1 MFIDVKDKILILGS
15 SGYIGSSLSF
25 HLKKNNIAYS
35 GLGRSISK
43 YNDYAI
49 DLLSVDIS
57 TIVKIF
63 TNYNIVIGLS
73 WYVNHTDY
81 KECNLNTD
89 WSSTYINKILPALNR
104 AKVNHYIGVGSC
116 LEYGCSLSGP
126 INSSTSANP
135 NTIYGACK
143 LDVFNEYSHKFEGAY
158 FSWLRL
164 FYVYGGNEN
173 SKKLIPSIRKSI
185 NTNRL
190 LQFDNPYI
198 VNDYVHVEH
207 VVKCI
212 IKVINEKSV
221 GILNIGSG
229 QPVMNCDIY
238 DIMKNKIKISSYD
251 NCNVGH
257 YCDDIFIKDDNDMF
271 RK

>member
-1 MFIDVKDKILILGS
+1 MKDKILILGS
-15 SGYIGSSLSF
+15 SGYIGSNLSF
-25 HLKKNNIAYS
+25 YLKKNNIAYS
-35 GLGRSISK
+35 GLGRSLNE
-43 YNDYAI
+43 YNDYGI

-57 TIVKIF
+57 TLVKIF
-63 TNYNIVIGLS
+63 INYNTVIGLS

-81 KECNLNTD
+81 KMSNLNTI
-89 WSSTYINKILPALNR
+89 WSSAYINKILPALNR
-104 AKVNHYIGVGSC
+104 AKVNHFIGVGSC

-143 LDVFNEYSHKFEGAY
+143 LNAFNEYSHKFVGMY

-185 NTNRL
+185 NTNQL

-207 VVKCI
+207 VIKCI

-229 QPVMNCDIY
+229 LPVMNCDIY
-238 DIMKNKIKISSYD
+238 DIIKNNIKVSSYD
-251 NCNVGH
+251 KLNVGH
-257 YCDDIFIKDDNDMF
+257 YCDDIYIKDDKDM
-271 RK
+271 